1 MTAVRVNFCAG
12 TKDIFQKVQLLWTQD
27 EVIFIAH
34 QADLRA
40 VAQIGFDVEKAV
52 DLNRP
57 LLSEFRVLGLII
69 RKEQIIELVDES
81 GIAGD
86 PEVFVK

>member
-1 MTAVRVNFCAG
+1 MTAVRVNFCPG
-12 TKDIFQKVQLLWTQD
+12 TEDIFQKVQLLWGQD

-34 QADLRA
+34 QADLWA
-40 VAQIGFDVEKAV
+40 VPQIGFDVVKAV

-57 LLSEFRVLGLII
+57 LLGQFRVLGLIVW
-69 RKEQIIELVDES
+69 KQQVIEIVDES